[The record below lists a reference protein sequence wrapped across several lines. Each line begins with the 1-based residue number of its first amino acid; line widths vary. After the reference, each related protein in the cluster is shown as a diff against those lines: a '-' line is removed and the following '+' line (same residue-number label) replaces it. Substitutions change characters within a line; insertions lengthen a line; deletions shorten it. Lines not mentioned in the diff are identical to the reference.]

1 MKFKPFPQLKTER
14 LVLREL
20 LKSDWKRVSYLR
32 TDPIVNQ
39 FVKRPNAD
47 TKEKA
52 IDFIERTKLGI
63 KNSETIHWTI
73 SLKNNFGMIGSICLW
88 NFSEDRKTAEIGYDL
103 DPIFHNTGIM
113 NEAMTAVLKFGFNVL
128 GFNKIEAFTQ
138 KNNEASTKLLRNNE
152 FFLNKDRFDEGNPK
166 NIIFEK
172 FNPSLGS
179 NSPTQ

>member
-39 FVKRPNAD
+39 FVIRSNAD

-52 IDFIERTKLGI
+52 IDFIERTKLSI
-63 KNSETIHWTI
+63 KNSELIQWSI
-73 SLKNNFGMIGSICLW
+73 SLKNDFEMIGSICLW

-103 DPIFHNTGIM
+103 DLKFHNKGIM
-113 NEAMTAVLKFGFNVL
+113 NEAMKAVLKFGFNEL
-128 GFNKIEAFTQ
+128 RFEKIEAFTQ
-138 KNNEASTKLLRNNE
+138 QNNEASTKLLRKNK
-152 FFLNKDRFDEGNPK
+152 FVLNKDRFDEDNPK

-172 FNPSLGS
+172 FNERRI
-179 NSPTQ
+179 

>member
-39 FVKRPNAD
+39 FVIRSNAD

-52 IDFIERTKLGI
+52 IDFIERTKLSI
-63 KNSETIHWTI
+63 KNSELIQWSI
-73 SLKNNFGMIGSICLW
+73 SLKNDFEMIGSICLW

-103 DPIFHNTGIM
+103 DPKFHNKGIM
-113 NEAMTAVLKFGFNVL
+113 NEAIKAVLKFGFNEL
-128 GFNKIEAFTQ
+128 RFEKIEAFTQ
-138 KNNEASTKLLRNNE
+138 QNNEASTKLLRKNK
-152 FFLNKDRFDEGNPK
+152 FVLNKDRIDEDNPK

-172 FNPSLGS
+172 FNER
-179 NSPTQ
+179 